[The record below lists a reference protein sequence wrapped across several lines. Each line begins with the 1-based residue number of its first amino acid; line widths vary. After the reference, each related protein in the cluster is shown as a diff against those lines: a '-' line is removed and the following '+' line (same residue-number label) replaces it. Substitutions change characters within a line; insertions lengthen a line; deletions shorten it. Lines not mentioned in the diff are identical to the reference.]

1 MHLVKKYTGTAMD
14 RLLLDLMVQGVFEG
28 ANTPD
33 FRDAVVLHRIT
44 KVPLPDSNWVR
55 VNCPSE
61 FRYLRYRGPK
71 GSNSCIAEAMFFDA
85 DGKLIRRTVEPIAAG
100 GIAIVP
106 DFPEEPVMVSCDD
119 TRLRRAVTNILS
131 NGVRYARSELRLT
144 CRADKRHVTI
154 RIQDDG
160 DGIAEAD
167 LPHIFDRFY
176 MGKSGK
182 SGIGLAL
189 TKEIVHLHKGTIR
202 AYNGDSGAVFEISIP
217 VSR

>member
-85 DGKLIRRTVEPIAAG
+85 DGKLIRG
-100 GIAIVP
+100 
-106 DFPEEPVMVSCDD
+106 PVSVH
-119 TRLRRAVTNILS
+119 LRRRTERPGIVQKFMMGANIPILPLRMPIPPGPVCSWRYLSASAGSVTFPGTTIILS
-131 NGVRYARSELRLT
+131 N
-144 CRADKRHVTI
+144 RATYTNCWCGTGDNGTRW
-154 RIQDDG
+154 DG
-160 DGIAEAD
+160 RCPTPMDSIMREF
-167 LPHIFDRFY
+167 LPDTST
-176 MGKSGK
+176 G
-182 SGIGLAL
+182 
-189 TKEIVHLHKGTIR
+189 
-202 AYNGDSGAVFEISIP
+202 
-217 VSR
+217 